1 VPTTKSS
8 VETPT
13 NSEIIIDRLERIED
27 RISDMQRIIDLQ
39 METLAMMR
47 SEVHTASDAAPI
59 VSSNVASV
67 RVAMPS
73 TMSR

>member
-1 VPTTKSS
+1 MPTTKSS

-39 METLAMMR
+39 METIAMMR
-47 SEVHTASDAAPI
+47 SEVQAASEGALAEEA
-59 VSSNVASV
+59 VK
-67 RVAMPS
+67 
-73 TMSR
+73 